1 MRKKKESLKK
11 AQSLPSGD
19 SATIA
24 TRPRRKADSIV
35 KGAMHRWEGTDYAEF
50 HPVKGK
56 DEPTREML
64 KQVGNSSFV
73 KNLGKKESS
82 YSLHVNVDG
91 ESQDPVAEIYEVID
105 MLTAE
110 QRKQTPKVPEGLTG
124 RMLYDDGHSLK
135 VWLDHEKGEVNILTR
150 LECGSNIERMLLQ
163 AQSAMNVCIGRHR
176 QEILNHEFHELN
188 ELNNNKKNK

>member
-1 MRKKKESLKK
+1 MSKKKETLKK

-19 SATIA
+19 SATTA

-50 HPVKGK
+50 HPVRGK

-73 KNLGKKESS
+73 KNLGKKDSS

-105 MLTAE
+105 MLTVE
-110 QRKQTPKVPEGLTG
+110 QRKQTPKLPEALTG
-124 RMLYDDGHSLK
+124 RMLYDDGHGLQ
-135 VWLDHEKGEVNILTR
+135 VWLDHEKGEVNILAR

-163 AQSAMNVCIGRHR
+163 AQAQMNVCIGRHR
-176 QEILNHEFHELN
+176 QEILNHELHELH
-188 ELNNNKKNK
+188 ELK